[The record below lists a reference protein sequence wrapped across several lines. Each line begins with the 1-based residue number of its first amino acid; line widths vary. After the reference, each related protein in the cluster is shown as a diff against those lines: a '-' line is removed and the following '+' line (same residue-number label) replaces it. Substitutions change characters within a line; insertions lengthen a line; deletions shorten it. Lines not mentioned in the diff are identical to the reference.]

1 MLHISEGMGAGR
13 TTRYHMALSAWTT
26 TRFRMAERALFG
38 EGMALE
44 KVVGC
49 AQHRVYNA
57 PYEAVVEKGT
67 AVNAPLALVRGDLSP
82 SPMPYGKH
90 SRGQSRLTPPFSY
103 EKSVRSDVVL
113 RWCLNSGAQQKSL

>member
-1 MLHISEGMGAGR
+1 
-13 TTRYHMALSAWTT
+13 MALSAWTT

-67 AVNAPLALVRGDLSP
+67 AVKAALALVRDDLAP
-82 SPMPYGKH
+82 SPMPYGEH
-90 SRGQSRLTPPFSY
+90 ARGQSRLTRPLSY
-103 EKSVRSDVVL
+103 EKCL
-113 RWCLNSGAQQKSL
+113 RGQTSS